1 MRYLTVNVEAINL
14 VGAILIELTIVK
26 RMQYNMP
33 DLIPPL
39 RNKADAP
46 YVTNVSFLLCAV
58 FYTLLGFMGAIAF
71 DRPDALVTL
80 NWSSYTGIAL
90 IPKIVA

>member
-1 MRYLTVNVEAINL
+1 
-14 VGAILIELTIVK
+14 
-26 RMQYNMP
+26 MP

-39 RNKADAP
+39 RNKDDAP
-46 YVTNVSFLLCAV
+46 FVTNVSFFMCAV

-80 NWSSYTGIAL
+80 NWSSYTGMFIA
-90 IPKIVA
+90 